1 MTEYILHKE
10 KSKCYGC
17 RACEKVCSQKAIT
30 MEPDDEGFLYPVL
43 NESLCINCGLCKKV
57 CPHDN
62 DFSVYEPLSVYAL
75 QHNSEDIL
83 SGSSSGGAFS
93 ALADY
98 VIENS
103 GAVCGCVFDDN
114 FRAVH
119 TVTENTAVIEKMKG
133 SKYVQSDTANSFKEV
148 KVRLENGQRVLFTG
162 TPCQV
167 DGLKRFLKKDYE
179 NLVTV
184 DLICHGVPSP
194 LLLSEYIKT
203 TEKKKGKITDLKFR
217 DKLRN
222 GWRSEGTVVYKM
234 GGKKKVLTI
243 SPFKDSY
250 YNLYYIR
257 NSVSRMCCYS
267 CKYATHKRVGD
278 FTIGDYWSIPDVV
291 PQIEYEK
298 GVSVVFANTKK
309 AEGILDEIKDNVS
322 LFETELSSAVK
333 GNGNLSRP
341 SEMPE
346 ARKNIYKKITE
357 KGYEATVKEECHFSY
372 VIPFIKRHIPKG
384 LKKYLKKLLG

>member
-1 MTEYILHKE
+1 MTEYILHKD

-17 RACEKVCSQKAIT
+17 RACEKVCHHNAIT
-30 MEPDDEGFLYPVL
+30 MEPDDEGFLYPIL
-43 NESLCINCGLCKKV
+43 NKSLCVNCGLCKNV

-62 DFSVYEPLSVYAL
+62 DFSADEPFSVYAL
-75 QHNSEDIL
+75 QHSSEDVL

-98 VIENS
+98 VTEKN

-114 FRAVH
+114 FRAIH

-179 NLVTV
+179 NLITV

-194 LLLSEYIKT
+194 LLLSEYIKA
-203 TEKKKGKITDLKFR
+203 TEKNKGKITDLKFR

-278 FTIGDYWSIPDVV
+278 FTIGDYWNIPDVV

-298 GVSVVFANTKK
+298 GVSVVFTNNEK
-309 AEGILDEIKDNVS
+309 AEKILNRIKDNVS
-322 LFETELSSAVK
+322 LYETELSSAVK

-357 KGYEATVKEECHFSY
+357 KGYEATVKEECNFRY
-372 VIPFIKRHIPKG
+372 VIPFIKRHLPKV
-384 LKKYLKKLLG
+384 LKKYLKKVIG